1 MLEFP
6 VFSFHLDF
14 LKCWQARRILESP
27 KWNNLNSRK
36 KKKKSPQDTDK
47 RRFSPKELSIQ
58 ITAQVGEE
66 KEGYNFSGSWS
77 GYVHILCLGPEETHI
92 YC

>member
-6 VFSFHLDF
+6 VFSFYLDF

-27 KWNNLNSRK
+27 NWNNLNSKK
-36 KKKKSPQDTDK
+36 KKKKSPKDTDK
-47 RRFSPKELSIQ
+47 GSFSPKELSIQ

-66 KEGYNFSGSWS
+66 KEGYNFNGSWS
-77 GYVHILCLGPEETHI
+77 
-92 YC
+92 